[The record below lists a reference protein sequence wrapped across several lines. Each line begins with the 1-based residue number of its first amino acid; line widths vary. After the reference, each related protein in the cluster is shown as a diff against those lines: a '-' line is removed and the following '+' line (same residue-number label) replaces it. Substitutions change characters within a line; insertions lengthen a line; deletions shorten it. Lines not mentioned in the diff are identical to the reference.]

1 MNHTTKTIVEV
12 KPKEMLLNTK
22 TEAKIAAAIE
32 WGNSKG
38 YNFVLADKEY
48 LLSKGIPK
56 SLNDFDRVTQTK
68 ILKLYETSKQKRN

>member
-38 YNFVLADKEY
+38 YNFV
-48 LLSKGIPK
+48 
-56 SLNDFDRVTQTK
+56 
-68 ILKLYETSKQKRN
+68 